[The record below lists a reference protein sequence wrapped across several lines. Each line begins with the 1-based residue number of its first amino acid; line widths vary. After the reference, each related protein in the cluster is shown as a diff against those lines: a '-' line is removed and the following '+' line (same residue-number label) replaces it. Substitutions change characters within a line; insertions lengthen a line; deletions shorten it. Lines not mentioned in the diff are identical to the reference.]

1 MAKQSRRSARQ
12 HDTEVCAWQENV
24 GFHRLARMPTNCQTL
39 LAVLKMFKWLFAV
52 ASPFFLLIG
61 IGVLGAGNTNGNAT
75 QTYVG
80 YAIIAAALITGVAA
94 YLSLANNWEKPD

>member
-1 MAKQSRRSARQ
+1 
-12 HDTEVCAWQENV
+12 
-24 GFHRLARMPTNCQTL
+24 
-39 LAVLKMFKWLFAV
+39 MFKWLFAV